1 MPQASAYY
9 TDLELPTVNEDNTTY
24 GDILL
29 TYFQGLET
37 KLKNLSDRV
46 NAAGVG
52 STSTLAQIDRDI
64 AQTNTNTSSI
74 LPDPYSGNYS
84 TVSTWPAYNTELTAL
99 GISPPETASEI
110 ETFFS
115 SGDATILFN
124 YLTGK
129 LDALDIIVTQAETD
143 LSSALQDTCATKT
156 ILDARTAAQSSGA
169 KELVLLSSVSLITE
183 ITSIPTDIGG
193 NVDESEHKVRSSS
206 DYSKLQTLIDDG
218 TLTTSFQSFWG
229 RRTPDSL
236 LTSALAVG
244 DIATLFSPAISGED
258 RNIIGLESAT
268 TPSVQAKYTGSS
280 TVDSTTR
287 IVFRV
292 PQIFAFNVYQEN
304 GFNRVLGDTDFVSYY
319 QYRVRYPYP
328 TLNCSNPS
336 PPYFT

>member
-9 TDLELPTVNEDNTTY
+9 TDLEIPTVNEDNTTY

-52 STSTLAQIDRDI
+52 SSSTLAQINRDI
-64 AQTNTNTSSI
+64 AQVNTNTSGI

-156 ILDARTAAQSSGA
+156 ILDARLAAQSSGERTA
-169 KELVLLSSVSLITE
+169 VLVDGGSIGNYQLITKF
-183 ITSIPTDIGG
+183 TSVPTSIGG
-193 NVDESEHKVRSSS
+193 NIDESQHKPAYTSE
-206 DYSKLQTLIDDG
+206 YPLLQYWIDNG
-218 TLTTSFQSFWG
+218 VLTTSFQSFYG
-229 RRTPDSL
+229 LQTGS
-236 LTSALAVG
+236 
-244 DIATLFSPAISGED
+244 DIASGE
-258 RNIIGLESAT
+258 
-268 TPSVQAKYTGSS
+268 SVGSYVSKFGGALSGENRASGKVVEAKYTGAS

-287 IVFRV
+287 IVLRM
-292 PQIFAFNVYQEN
+292 PQVINREN
-304 GFNRVLGDTDFVSYY
+304 FFNRVVDDIGILRWEKYE
-319 QYRVRYPYP
+319 VRYPYP
-328 TLNCSNPS
+328 ALNCSNPS
-336 PPYFT
+336 PPYFS

>member
-1 MPQASAYY
+1 MPQSSLYY
-9 TDLELPTVNEDNTTY
+9 TDLQLPTLNGDGTSYGTVLNTY
-24 GDILL
+24 I
-29 TYFQGLET
+29 QGLET
-37 KLKNLSDRV
+37 KLKNLSDRI

-52 STSTLAQIDRDI
+52 SSSTLAQINRDI
-64 AQTNTNTSSI
+64 AQTNTNTSGI

-115 SGDATILFN
+115 SGDFTTFVN
-124 YLTGK
+124 YLNGK
-129 LDALDIIVTQAETD
+129 LDALDIIVTQAESD

-169 KELVLLSSVSLITE
+169 KELFELSFATLTTT
-183 ITSIPTDIGG
+183 ITSIPRAVGG
-193 NVDESEHKVRSSS
+193 NIDESEHKPYTTSQ
-206 DYSKLQTLIDDG
+206 YPILQTLIDDG
-218 TLTTSFQSFWG
+218 VLTTSFQSFWA
-229 RRTPDSL
+229 RRAPDSG

-244 DIATLFSPAISGED
+244 DLGTKFSALKSGED
-258 RNIIGLESAT
+258 RGSDAN
-268 TPSVQAKYTGSS
+268 VQAKYTGSS

-287 IVFRV
+287 IVFRM
-292 PQIFAFNVYQEN
+292 PQVVNLENYFNMQI
-304 GFNRVLGDTDFVSYY
+304 GDADQIYYY

-336 PPYFT
+336 PPYFS

>member
-52 STSTLAQIDRDI
+52 SSSTLAQINRDI

-74 LPDPYSGNYS
+74 LPDPYSGNYT
-84 TVSTWPAYNTELTAL
+84 TVSAWPAYNTELTAL
-99 GISPPETASEI
+99 GLSPPETASEI

-115 SGDATILFN
+115 SGDFTTFANFLDE
-124 YLTGK
+124 K
-129 LDALDIIVTQAETD
+129 VDALDIIVTQAESD
-143 LSSALQDTCATKT
+143 LSSALYDTCATAT

-169 KELVLLSSVSLITE
+169 KELVQLSSSVFFLDYTKV
-183 ITSIPTDIGG
+183 PTAIGEG
-193 NVDESEHKVRSSS
+193 VDESEFESTSSYWGS
-206 DYSKLQTLIDDG
+206 FLQDLIDDG
-218 TLTTSFQSFWG
+218 TLTTSFQSFWAYRAPG
-229 RRTPDSL
+229 SD
-236 LTSALAVG
+236 LTSHTAVG
-244 DIATLFSPAISGED
+244 NTAAKFSSPNSGED
-258 RNIIGLESAT
+258 RGSTITGST
-268 TPSVQAKYTGSS
+268 TADVQAKYTGSS

-287 IVFRV
+287 VVLRM
-292 PQIFAFNVYQEN
+292 PQFNNTEN
-304 GFNRVLGDTDFVSYY
+304 GFNRQIGDTAILQFAK
-319 QYRVRYPYP
+319 YRVRYPYP

-336 PPYFT
+336 PPYFS

>member
-52 STSTLAQIDRDI
+52 SSSTLAQINRDI

-74 LPDPYSGNYS
+74 LPDPYSGDYT

-99 GISPPETASEI
+99 GLSPPETASEI

-115 SGDATILFN
+115 SGDFTTFANFLD
-124 YLTGK
+124 GK
-129 LDALDIIVTQAETD
+129 LDALDIIVAQAESD
-143 LSSALQDTCATKT
+143 LSSALEDTCATAT

-169 KELVLLSSVSLITE
+169 KELVELSSGQLLTK

-193 NVDESEHKVRSSS
+193 NVDESEHKPAYTSE
-206 DYSKLQTLIDDG
+206 YSALQTLIDG
-218 TLTTSFQSFWG
+218 GILTTSFQSFWG
-229 RRTPDSL
+229 YRAPGTDLISN
-236 LTSALAVG
+236 TAVG
-244 DIATLFSPAISGED
+244 NTATKFSASFSGED
-258 RNIIGLESAT
+258 RGSASGVVGTSGIT
-268 TPSVQAKYTGSS
+268 TANVQAKYTGSS

-287 IVFRV
+287 IVLRM
-292 PQIFAFNVYQEN
+292 PQFLNKENAFNRAIDDIDVVRYEHN
-304 GFNRVLGDTDFVSYY
+304 
-319 QYRVRYPYP
+319 RVRYPYP

-336 PPYFT
+336 PPYFS